1 MTALR
6 HALSTSRENL
16 TKCSSRSAQK
26 TGGKTIQ
33 LFCPSTYSPG
43 ATVQRVPMLVLA
55 LLVALIVSASAKT
68 GDQEAPIRPVDGA
81 GIFRNYCAAC
91 HGLDG
96 RGNGPAS
103 KVMKREV
110 PDLTRLSERN
120 GDAFPAMHVRITI
133 MFGADD
139 LLPAHGS
146 KEMPI
151 WGSIF
156 HEIEFD
162 QDLGNVR
169 LENVTRYLESIQRK

>member
-1 MTALR
+1 
-6 HALSTSRENL
+6 
-16 TKCSSRSAQK
+16 
-26 TGGKTIQ
+26 
-33 LFCPSTYSPG
+33 
-43 ATVQRVPMLVLA
+43 MLVLA
-55 LLVALIVSASAKT
+55 LLVAVIVSASAKT

-81 GIFRNYCAAC
+81 SIFRSNCAAC

-120 GDAFPAMHVRITI
+120 GDAFPAMHVRTTI

-139 LLPAHGS
+139 LLSAHGS
-146 KEMPI
+146 REMPI
-151 WGSIF
+151 WGPIF

-169 LENVTRYLESIQRK
+169 LENVTKYLESIQRK